1 MDSGGDEFDSVY
13 VAMQVAVMMTMMMMM
28 MMMTMRIVIIIS
40 NVTKGTEGDVNA

>member
-13 VAMQVAVMMTMMMMM
+13 VAMQVAVMMMMMMM

-40 NVTKGTEGDVNA
+40 NVTKGTEGDANA